1 MPSKIYLILRS
12 VAGRRPGH
20 ASRRT
25 HAAYAAALKSR
36 AASPAIILAL
46 GALAATLSIALPA
59 SAETPERRVEVNA
72 MEYPW
77 STIGRVNTGGRGHC
91 TGFLVSE
98 RHVLT
103 AAHCLY
109 DPVVGRWR
117 GAIELHFIAGYQRD
131 RFILHSKVA
140 SYSRPENFTFAL
152 QQDLEAASNDWAIL
166 TLADPIG
173 RQAGWL
179 GIKALDSLMMSRIT
193 AGDALLLQAGY
204 RRDRAHVMTAG
215 WACTLAGIAQAGRL
229 LMHDCDVVQGD
240 SGSPLLL
247 FADGRFFAIG
257 LHTIDLVLKET
268 THLGGV
274 LSLNVFHPNGGRRD
288 ASRALAATSVR
299 WAPGLPPGPDSAAA
313 QVPVA
318 TIDSLL
324 ARLGYLRPA
333 SGAPSVGARS
343 SALSRFQS
351 ENGLASSGQPS
362 VETMGQLLH
371 ATTP

>member
-1 MPSKIYLILRS
+1 MDR
-12 VAGRRPGH
+12 RRPMTW
-20 ASRRT
+20 RRT
-25 HAAYAAALKSR
+25 ATALVALATLLALAGPAAAAPDK
-36 AASPAIILAL
+36 
-46 GALAATLSIALPA
+46 
-59 SAETPERRVEVNA
+59 PERRVEINA

-77 STIGRVNTGGRGHC
+77 SAIGRVNTGGRGHC

-140 SYSRPENFTFAL
+140 SYTRPENFVYTPSP
-152 QQDLEAASNDWAIL
+152 DLAVASNDWAIL
-166 TLADPIG
+166 TLAAPIG

-179 GIKALDSLMMSRIT
+179 GIMSLDSLMVSRIA

-204 RRDRAHVMTAG
+204 RRGLSHVMTAG
-215 WACTLAGIAQAGRL
+215 WACELEGVVQHGRI

-247 FADGRFFAIG
+247 FADGEFYAIG
-257 LHTIDLVLKET
+257 LHTIDLVFREA
-268 THLGGV
+268 THFGGV
-274 LSLNVFHPNGGRRD
+274 LSLGIFHPGSGKGE
-288 ASRALAATSVR
+288 AVRALAATSAR
-299 WAPGLPPGPDSAAA
+299 WAPGRPPAPGSAAA
-313 QVPVA
+313 PVPVD

-324 ARLGYLRPA
+324 ARLGYLRAPA
-333 SGAPSVGARS
+333 SEPSTGLRE
-343 SALSRFQS
+343 SALRRFQS
-351 ENGLASSGQPS
+351 ERGLASNGEPS
-362 VETMGQLLH
+362 LKAMGQLLH
-371 ATTP
+371 ATQP

>member
-1 MPSKIYLILRS
+1 MAVILL
-12 VAGRRPGH
+12 VLAGP
-20 ASRRT
+20 
-25 HAAYAAALKSR
+25 AAA
-36 AASPAIILAL
+36 
-46 GALAATLSIALPA
+46 
-59 SAETPERRVEVNA
+59 ETRERRVEVNA

-77 STIGRVNTGGRGHC
+77 SAIGRVNAGGRGHC
-91 TGFLVSE
+91 TGFLISE

-131 RFILHSKVA
+131 RFILHSKIV
-140 SYSRPENFTFAL
+140 SYSRPQDFVFAPKP
-152 QQDLEAASNDWAIL
+152 DLEAASNDWAIL
-166 TLADPIG
+166 TLAEPLG

-179 GIKALDSLMMSRIT
+179 GLKALDSLMMSRIA

-204 RRDRAHVMTAG
+204 RRDLSHVMTAG
-215 WACTLAGIAQAGRL
+215 WACAIAGIAQAGRL

-247 FADGRFFAIG
+247 FADGVFYALG
-257 LHTIDLVLKET
+257 LHTIDLVFKET
-268 THLGGV
+268 SHLGGV
-274 LSLNVFHPNGGRRD
+274 LSAGVFHPDGGRRE
-288 ASRALAATSVR
+288 AVRALAATSAR
-299 WAPGLPPGPDSAAA
+299 WAAGQAPGPDSPAA

-324 ARLGYLRPA
+324 AKLGYLRLA
-333 SGAPSVGARS
+333 SGGASVGARN

-351 ENGLASSGQPS
+351 ENGHASSGKPS
-362 VETMGQLLH
+362 VEVMGHLLR
-371 ATTP
+371 ASTP

>member
-1 MPSKIYLILRS
+1 MP
-12 VAGRRPGH
+12 
-20 ASRRT
+20 ASRLDE
-25 HAAYAAALKSR
+25 AARRASLQGLCRSFAAL
-36 AASPAIILAL
+36 LAL
-46 GALAATLSIALPA
+46 TALALVAALPPA
-59 SAETPERRVEVNA
+59 RAESSDSRVEINA

-77 STIGRVNTGGRGHC
+77 SAIGRVNAGGRGHC
-91 TGFLVSE
+91 TGFLISE

-140 SYSRPENFTFAL
+140 SYRRPDDFSFAPS
-152 QQDLEAASNDWAIL
+152 QDLEAASGDWAIL
-166 TLADPIG
+166 TLAQPLG

-179 GIKALDSLMMSRIT
+179 GVKALDSLMLSRIR

-215 WACTLAGIAQAGRL
+215 WGCAIHAVAQAGRML
-229 LMHDCDVVQGD
+229 LHDCDVVQGD

-247 FADGRFFAIG
+247 FADGHFYAIG

-268 THLGGV
+268 SHLGGV
-274 LSLNVFHPNGGRRD
+274 LSLGVFHPSGGRGD
-288 ASRALAATSVR
+288 AAEAFAASAAR
-299 WAPGLPPGPDSAAA
+299 WGDGQPPAPGSAAA
-313 QVPVA
+313 QVPVT

-324 ARLGYLRPA
+324 ARLGYLTLPA
-333 SGAPSVGARS
+333 GAASAATRG
-343 SALSRFQS
+343 SALARFHA
-351 ENGLASSGQPS
+351 ENGRAPGDPT
-362 VETMGQLLH
+362 VATMGQLLH

>member
-1 MPSKIYLILRS
+1 MPASQTAD
-12 VAGRRPGH
+12 AGPLDIGRCPTGRCGV
-20 ASRRT
+20 SRI
-25 HAAYAAALKSR
+25 AAAVLLLLL
-36 AASPAIILAL
+36 AALSFVVPGSAA
-46 GALAATLSIALPA
+46 AATLQVPA
-59 SAETPERRVEVNA
+59 PERRVEVNA

-77 STIGRVNTGGRGHC
+77 SAIGRVNAGGRGHC

-131 RFILHSKVA
+131 RFILHAKVA
-140 SYSRPENFTFAL
+140 SYTRSDAFVYMPNPDMAV
-152 QQDLEAASNDWAIL
+152 AADDWAVL
-166 TLADPIG
+166 TLAEPLG

-179 GIKALDSLMMSRIT
+179 GMKALDSLMMSRIE

-215 WACTLAGIAQAGRL
+215 WGCGLRGIAQGGRL
-229 LMHDCDVVQGD
+229 LLHDCDVVQGD

-247 FADGRFFAIG
+247 FADGRFYAIG

-274 LSLNVFHPNGGRRD
+274 LSLGVFHPGSGPSGSGRD
-288 ASRALAATSVR
+288 AAAALAATSAR
-299 WAPGLPPGPDSAAA
+299 WAAGRAPAAGSAAA
-313 QVPVA
+313 Q
-318 TIDSLL
+318 TSITTMDGLL
-324 ARLGYLRPA
+324 AELGGLRA
-333 SGAPSVGARS
+333 SAGEPPSVSLPDR
-343 SALSRFQS
+343 
-351 ENGLASSGQPS
+351 
-362 VETMGQLLH
+362 
-371 ATTP
+371 

>member
-1 MPSKIYLILRS
+1 MKSSLPVSQ
-12 VAGRRPGH
+12 
-20 ASRRT
+20 
-25 HAAYAAALKSR
+25 AADAAAGLR
-36 AASPAIILAL
+36 AFAVAAL
-46 GALAATLSIALPA
+46 LALAALPA
-59 SAETPERRVEVNA
+59 AAATLEAKTPDRRVEVNA

-77 STIGRVNTGGRGHC
+77 SAIGRVNAGGRGHC

-131 RFILHSKVA
+131 RFILHSKIV
-140 SYSRPENFTFAL
+140 SYSRPENFVFAPR
-152 QQDLEAASNDWAIL
+152 QDLAAASTDWAVL
-166 TLADPIG
+166 TLAEPLG

-179 GIKALDSLMMSRIT
+179 GMKALDSLMLSRI
-193 AGDALLLQAGY
+193 AARDALLLQAGY
-204 RRDRAHVMTAG
+204 RRDLAHVMTAG
-215 WACTLAGIAQAGRL
+215 WGCAIAGIAQAGRML
-229 LMHDCDVVQGD
+229 LHDCDVVQGD

-247 FADGRFFAIG
+247 FADGRFYAIG

-274 LSLNVFHPNGGRRD
+274 LSLGIFHPTTGRRD
-288 ASRALAATSVR
+288 AAQALASTSAR
-299 WAPGLPPGPDSAAA
+299 WAAGRPPAPGSAAA

-324 ARLGYLRPA
+324 AKLGYLSLA
-333 SGAPSVGARS
+333 SGGASVSARS
-343 SALSRFQS
+343 TALGRFHS
-351 ENGLASSGQPS
+351 ENGHLAGGAGGGEPS
-362 VETMGQLLH
+362 VATMGQLLH